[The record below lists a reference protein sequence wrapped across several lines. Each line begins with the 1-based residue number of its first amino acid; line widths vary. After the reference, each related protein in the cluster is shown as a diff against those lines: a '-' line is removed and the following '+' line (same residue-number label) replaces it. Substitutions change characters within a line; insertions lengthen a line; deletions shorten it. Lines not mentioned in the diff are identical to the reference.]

1 MKRCAASLVD
11 VGVEQRM
18 TDRRTQIL
26 DAAARRIARN
36 GVRGMRVNDV
46 AADAGVSPGL
56 LYYHFTDRSGLLNA
70 TMAHINS
77 TATMRGSVAAH
88 DAEQS
93 AYGHLLARLLGE
105 IDEDTELRDNSA
117 AWNELRA
124 LAVFEPDLR
133 DALAAST
140 RDWNTEIAE
149 LVRAAQLA
157 QQLDPSQDAD
167 DIAAILTATVEGLS
181 GRWLGGEI
189 DTSTAHRL
197 LTAHLTVLSRSTN

>member
-1 MKRCAASLVD
+1 
-11 VGVEQRM
+11 M

-56 LYYHFTDRSGLLNA
+56 LYYHFADRSGLLNA

-77 TATMRGSVAAH
+77 TATMRGAVAAH
-88 DAEQS
+88 DATHS

-133 DALAAST
+133 EALAAST
-140 RDWNTEIAE
+140 RDWNAEITE

-157 QQLDPSQDAD
+157 QQLDPSQDAG

-197 LTAHLTVLSRSTN
+197 LTAHLTVLSRPTD